1 MTEKGKQRKFDAIEC
16 MVNYI
21 KEEPQNFENAKLLVA
36 NYNQPGEMISAEN
49 SAYLISENLPSP
61 MGANLTAFA
70 STAEAKEA
78 QEKLEGQVYQWNEL
92 KEVIQANSSSV
103 LAEIS
108 VLSARLETAKINR
121 NRIKQ
126 MLGENAATQQ
136 QLDNIQGEINALN
149 QQINSVKSKN
159 TSVLTELQLIEI
171 QLKELEDL
179 LQKSMIKSPINGR
192 VLNTYAEASEVAQ
205 YGKPLFEIADLSRLE
220 IRAYISELQL
230 TDFSLGNKV
239 EVKVDSQ
246 NGMISYEGV
255 ITWISDEAE
264 FTPKIIQTKEERV
277 ALVYAIKVEVEND
290 GKLKIGMP
298 AEVWLK

>member
-1 MTEKGKQRKFDAIEC
+1 MKTITQLLFLLLLFSFSSCSTDEKADA
-16 MVNYI
+16 YG
-21 KEEPQNFENAKLLVA
+21 NFETTSVLV
-36 NYNQPGEMISAEN
+36 SAEN
-49 SAYLISENLPSP
+49 TAKIVELNVDEGSLLQKNQVVGYQDTLPLHLKKQNLK
-61 MGANLTAFA
+61 
-70 STAEAKEA
+70 AK
-78 QEKLEGQVYQWNEL
+78 KQV
-92 KEVIQANSSSV
+92 VQANSASV
-103 LAEIS
+103 LAEIN
-108 VLSARLETAKINR
+108 VLSARAKTAKINR

-126 MLGENAATQQ
+126 MLSDNAATQQ
-136 QLDNIQGEINALN
+136 QLDNIQGEINALH

-159 TSVLTELQLIEI
+159 ASVLTELQLIEI

-205 YGKPLFEIADLSRLE
+205 YGKPLFEMADLSKLE
-220 IRAYISELQL
+220 IRAYISETQL
-230 TDFSLGNKV
+230 TEFTLGDKV

-246 NGMISYEGV
+246 DGMLSYKGQ
-255 ITWISDEAE
+255 IIWIADEAE

>member
-1 MTEKGKQRKFDAIEC
+1 MKTILQLLLSALLTFTKACSSEQKADA
-16 MVNYI
+16 YG
-21 KEEPQNFENAKLLVA
+21 NFETTSIMV
-36 NYNQPGEMISAEN
+36 SAEN
-49 SAYLISENLPSP
+49 
-61 MGANLTAFA
+61 TAKIMELDVDEGTQLQKNQGVGYQDTIPLHLKRQNFK
-70 STAEAKEA
+70 AK
-78 QEKLEGQVYQWNEL
+78 

-205 YGKPLFEIADLSRLE
+205 YGKPLFEIADLSKLE